1 MSSVQIVPLENKH
14 LDEAAHI
21 IAKSFQTE
29 EFAVNTFDFS
39 DPKTEALFAEV
50 LKIELEVFKK
60 HDEKLDVV
68 LYEGSVAGVSTVK
81 VSSDRHGFSHF
92 KQTLKRLRKVLP
104 VAKRVKYK
112 KLFRLYKAMQQ
123 PKNIPKEAIT
133 LEMLAVSPDYQG
145 KGIGKTML
153 NALDD
158 YSAAAGRPI
167 YLYTANAE
175 NVSYYEKLGFKM
187 IYSIQQED
195 FTAFHMLKDLNDN

>member
-14 LDEAAHI
+14 LDEAARI

-68 LYEGSVAGVSTVK
+68 LYDGNVAGVAAVK

>member
-14 LDEAAHI
+14 LDEAARL

-39 DPKTEALFAEV
+39 DLKTEALFAEV

-68 LYEGSVAGVSTVK
+68 LYDGNVAGVAAVK

-92 KQTLKRLRKVLP
+92 KQTLKKLRKVLP